1 MFNFSR
7 ESADSGGATV
17 PQAPTL
23 APTIPAADGD
33 GVLGRG
39 TEIGRFV
46 VLGLLGKGGMGE
58 VYAAHD
64 PELDRQVAI
73 KLLRGGAA
81 SQSPEGRTRLMREA
95 QAIARVSHPNVV
107 VVYDVGTFGDRVFIA
122 MELVAGHTLRYWMHE
137 RARTWPEVLE
147 VFAAAGRGLVAA
159 HEKELVHRDFK
170 PDNVMIAPDGQV
182 RVMDFGLVQLA
193 GDRTGAA
200 LAAPSAKVETATK
213 AAIIVD
219 EEDLLSTRPQGV
231 TVSRARTL
239 GGPLSIDLTRTGAA
253 VGTPA
258 YMSPEQFR
266 NERTDAR
273 TDQFSFCVALYEALY
288 EARPF
293 GGVSFQ
299 ELSEAVCSG
308 TVSEAPERTQVPGWI
323 REALLRGLRRDPAG
337 RWPSMKALLAELDRQ
352 PAISSRRRF
361 VAAAAEKLEGIWE
374 APRGPASVE
383 SPAKAEMRAAFVAS
397 GKAYA
402 AKAWEG
408 ASQILDRYARR
419 WTDLYV
425 EACEATHV
433 REEQSAEV
441 LDLRMACLR
450 EGLEDLGALVRMF
463 RLPTAEVVENA
474 VGAAGALGNLERC
487 ENIELLRA
495 VVRPPADPTT
505 RQEVE
510 RLRSQLA
517 EVRAL
522 CRVGRI
528 HEGLAA
534 AASLE
539 RAARALQY
547 GPLLAEVLL
556 AVCRLPEEQGDME
569 NAARIC
575 EEALMTAVECRH
587 EEVAAEAATLLAGH
601 AGYGVAR
608 LDLGKAE
615 VWCRLA
621 EALLRRIGG
630 HDLLWGWLFTN
641 RAGIRAK
648 QGRILEALEDSR
660 LSVAAKEKALGA
672 DQPDVGIS
680 LCNIAVYLDE
690 LGQLSAAVE
699 QGGRALEIV
708 ENGFGPDHPRTALVL
723 SNYSEY
729 LARSGRWDEA
739 TDAAARALAIFER
752 EADPGGMFVF
762 ISLTALGTAHLGAG
776 RTGEGL
782 QILERAN
789 RISEASAPT
798 VAYRAQAR
806 FALGRA
812 LWEIESERPRSLAL
826 ATAARKEYES
836 CPPTPTTERE
846 LALVSAWLEARP
858 ITNRVGRAAPP
869 RSGRP

>member
-1 MFNFSR
+1 
-7 ESADSGGATV
+7 V

-23 APTIPAADGD
+23 APTVPVADGD

-39 TEIGRFV
+39 TAIGRFV
-46 VLGLLGKGGMGE
+46 LLGLLGKGGMGE

-81 SQSPEGRTRLMREA
+81 SESPDGRTRLMREA

-107 VVYDVGTFGDRVFIA
+107 VVYDVGTLGNRVFIA

-147 VFAAAGRGLVAA
+147 VFAAAGRGLAAA
-159 HEKELVHRDFK
+159 HERELVHRDFK

-193 GDRTGAA
+193 GERTGPQ
-200 LAAPSAKVETATK
+200 LAASIAKVETTTRVEVP
-213 AAIIVD
+213 VD
-219 EEDLLSTRPQGV
+219 EGDLLATRPLRP
-231 TVSRARTL
+231 TMMADRTL
-239 GGPLSIDLTRTGAA
+239 GGALSVELTRTGAA
-253 VGTPA
+253 LGTPA

-288 EARPF
+288 GERPF
-293 GGVSFQ
+293 FGGSPQ
-299 ELSEAVCSG
+299 ELSAAVCSG
-308 TVSEAPERTQVPGWI
+308 RVSEAPERTQVPEWL
-323 REALLRGLRRDPAG
+323 REALVRGLRRDPDE

-352 PAISSRRRF
+352 PAITSRRRF
-361 VAAAAEKLEGIWE
+361 VAAAAERLERIWE
-374 APRGPASVE
+374 APRGQASVE
-383 SPAKAEMRAAFVAS
+383 TPAKAEMRAAFLSS

-408 ASQILDRYARR
+408 ASQLLDRYARR

-441 LDLRMACLR
+441 LDLRMECLR

-463 RLPTAEVVENA
+463 RHPTAEVVENA
-474 VGAAGALGNLERC
+474 VSAASALGNLERC

-495 VVRPPADPTT
+495 VVRPPEDPTT

-510 RLRSQLA
+510 RLRSRLA
-517 EVRAL
+517 EVRAF
-522 CRVGRI
+522 CRVGRLN
-528 HEGLAA
+528 EGLAA
-534 AASLE
+534 AVSLE
-539 RAARALQY
+539 REARDLQY

-556 AVCRLPEEQGDME
+556 AICRLPEEQGAWED
-569 NAARIC
+569 AARLS
-575 EEALMTAVECRH
+575 EEAMLTALACGH
-587 EEVAAEAATLLAGH
+587 EEAAAEAAALLVGH
-601 AGYGVAR
+601 ATYGGER
-608 LDLGKAE
+608 QAE
-615 VWCRLA
+615 AWCRIA

-641 RAGIRAK
+641 RAGLRAK
-648 QGRILEALEDSR
+648 QGRILDALEDSR
-660 LSVAAKEKALGA
+660 LSLAAKERALA
-672 DQPDVGIS
+672 PDQPDVGIS
-680 LCNIAVYLDE
+680 LCNIAVHLDE
-690 LGQLSAAVE
+690 LGELSEAVE
-699 QGGRALEIV
+699 YGRRALEIA
-708 ENGFGPDHPRTALVL
+708 ERGFGSDHPRTALVL

-729 LARSGRWDEA
+729 LARSARWDEA

-752 EADPGGMFVF
+752 EADPEGMFVF
-762 ISLTALGTAHLGAG
+762 VGLTALGAAHLGAG
-776 RTGEGL
+776 RRDEAL
-782 QILERAN
+782 PILERAS
-789 RISEASAPT
+789 RIAEVSAPT

-812 LWEIESERPRSLAL
+812 LWELERERSRAMAL
-826 ATAARKEYES
+826 ATAARQDYERS
-836 CPPTPTTERE
+836 PPTPTTVRE
-846 LALVSAWLEARP
+846 LAIVNAWLDVR
-858 ITNRVGRAAPP
+858 RAAGP
-869 RSGRP
+869 

>member
-1 MFNFSR
+1 MP
-7 ESADSGGATV
+7 A
-17 PQAPTL
+17 APTL
-23 APTIPAADGD
+23 APHDPAADGE

-39 TEIGRFV
+39 TAIGRFL

-64 PELDRQVAI
+64 PELDRDVAI

-81 SQSPEGRTRLMREA
+81 SESPEGRMRLMREA

-147 VFAAAGRGLVAA
+147 VFAAAGRGLTAA
-159 HEKELVHRDFK
+159 HERELVHRDFK

-193 GDRTGAA
+193 GERTGTAP
-200 LAAPSAKVETATK
+200 AAPIAKAEPATTAKVA
-213 AAIIVD
+213 VD
-219 EEDLLSTRPQGV
+219 EEDLLATRPHGA
-231 TVSRARTL
+231 TRTAARTP
-239 GGPLSIDLTRTGAA
+239 GGALTVELTRTGAA
-253 VGTPA
+253 LGTPA

-266 NERTDAR
+266 NARTDAR

-288 EARPF
+288 DERPF
-293 GGVSFQ
+293 FGASFQ
-299 ELSEAVCSG
+299 ELSAAVCNG
-308 TVSEAPERTQVPGWI
+308 TVREAPEGKQVPGWL
-323 REALLRGLRRDPAG
+323 REALLRGLRPEPDG

-352 PAISSRRRF
+352 PAITSRRRF
-361 VAAAAEKLEGIWE
+361 IAAAAEKLEGIWE
-374 APRGPASVE
+374 APRGQALVE
-383 SPAKAEMRAAFVAS
+383 TPAKAAMREAFLAS

-408 ASQILDRYARR
+408 TSQILDRYARR
-419 WTDLYV
+419 WTELYV

-433 REEQSAEV
+433 RGEQSAEV

-463 RLPTAEVVENA
+463 RRPTAQVVENA
-474 VGAAGALGNLERC
+474 VSAAGALGNLERC

-495 VVRPPADPTT
+495 VVRPPQDPST

-510 RLRSQLA
+510 RLRARLA
-517 EVRAL
+517 EVRAF

-534 AASLE
+534 AAPLE
-539 RAARALQY
+539 RAARDLQY

-569 NAARIC
+569 SAGRFC
-575 EEALMTAVECRH
+575 EEALLTAVECRH

-608 LDLGKAE
+608 LDIRTAE
-615 VWCRLA
+615 IWCRLA

-630 HDLLWGWLFTN
+630 HDLLWGWLLTN
-641 RAGIRAK
+641 RAGLRAK
-648 QGRILEALEDSR
+648 QGRVVDALEDSR
-660 LSVAAKEKALGA
+660 LSLAAKEKALG
-672 DQPDVGIS
+672 PDHPDIGIS
-680 LCNIAVYLDE
+680 LCNVAVFLDE
-690 LGQLSAAVE
+690 LGELAAAME

-708 ENGFGPDHPRTALVL
+708 ERGFGPDHPRTALVL

-729 LARSGRWDEA
+729 LARGGRWDEA
-739 TDAAARALAIFER
+739 SDAAGRALAIFER
-752 EADPGGMFVF
+752 EADPGGMFAFV
-762 ISLTALGTAHLGAG
+762 SLTALGTAHLGAG
-776 RTGEGL
+776 RSDEAL
-782 QILERAN
+782 PILARAN
-789 RISEASAPT
+789 RIGEASAPS
-798 VAYRAQAR
+798 VAYLARAR

-812 LWEIESERPRSLAL
+812 LWEIEGERARALAL
-826 ATAARKEYES
+826 AKAARHGYEHS
-836 CPPTPTTERE
+836 QPTPTTERE
-846 LALVSAWLEARP
+846 LAAVIAWLEARP
-858 ITNRVGRAAPP
+858 EG
-869 RSGRP
+869 G